1 MLFFSPSHAAGLLLP
16 VDHLRHAPRLHSQR
30 RCPAPSPPSPGLPLT
45 ALGGRMCWWR
55 GGGGARPCGGGC
67 MRGGGQRVFDSSC
80 DGGRRS
86 PAVPYPPQ
94 TQQPYPCDVVPRA
107 LPVTATAT
115 AAAAA
120 AAAAAVYASPVSPPA
135 FPTGILPP
143 PIGTPLGTPPSP
155 CYGGCSCGASTASS
169 PGACRVHER
178 VFACPPPPPPVTC
191 GATERESVGP
201 LAGGDGEVAVP
212 VNDDQEVWHPRDDT
226 SEEIKEESV
235 KELLLRCVVAAVASL
250 PAVFLLFVAAPTAAP
265 ATAAD
270 ARPSQLAS
278 FRHLPRGA
286 SAALARRPRSCTF
299 RVATPPFARRP
310 CPGTREPLSVCLS
323 TFTTHV
329 HARPLTA
336 R

>member
-1 MLFFSPSHAAGLLLP
+1 
-16 VDHLRHAPRLHSQR
+16 
-30 RCPAPSPPSPGLPLT
+30 
-45 ALGGRMCWWR
+45 
-55 GGGGARPCGGGC
+55 

-86 PAVPYPPQ
+86 PAIPYTPQ
-94 TQQPYPCDVVPRA
+94 TQQPYPCDVVPRT

-120 AAAAAVYASPVSPPA
+120 AAAAAAYASPVSPPA

-178 VFACPPPPPPVTC
+178 VFTCPPPPPPVTC
-191 GATERESVGP
+191 GATDRESVGP
-201 LAGGDGEVAVP
+201 LTGGDGELAVP
-212 VNDDQEVWHPRDDT
+212 INDDQEVWHPRDDT

-250 PAVFLLFVAAPTAAP
+250 PARLFLLFVAAPTAAP

-270 ARPSQLAS
+270 TLPFTARLA
-278 FRHLPRGA
+278 FRHLPGGA
-286 SAALARRPRSCTF
+286 SAALARRPRLLYLP
-299 RVATPPFARRP
+299 RRHAALRPPPVSGNAR
-310 CPGTREPLSVCLS
+310 TSVCLS
-323 TFTTHV
+323 V
-329 HARPLTA
+329 HHHDSCARDSTQSPLTEGLCSRPCRTFA
-336 R
+336 LAQGAFTRCCKCMHTYNHTHLRTFAWMHNYTLIRK